1 MGPVQVTSQGLI
13 ALPAL
18 GSYPCISEKLS
29 VVIRTRV
36 LNIGCDRL
44 QISNLLDFFTRE
56 EEEVRPIFNQL
67 ASAVHFLHQRRITH
81 CDIKLENILLGEG
94 GKVKLCDFELATQL
108 VEGQMLHELWGSLPY
123 WAPEILARKPYDCM
137 AGDMW
142 SLGVVL
148 YVLVTGHF
156 PYEESTLEEMY
167 RHIIATVCPIPRLLS
182 TRCYTILAR
191 LLTVHIR
198 FRLTSSRLVQRP
210 WLGHIEEHVT
220 PPAKEIL
227 PKVVETMCNIGY
239 TCQQVVGALKH
250 LKLDNITA
258 TINIIRFKLTSG
270 DSSLQNNIPAVA
282 TSLPDP
288 MKRRHSKP
296 ALLMKY
302 RSNVRLHTYSCP
314 KVMHYSDNRVPGES
328 LPDSTINPATG
339 DTAVNL
345 NSADGLSDKKDP
357 EDSLPANTINPTL
370 GDTAVNTNF
379 ADGLSANFSSP
390 EPPLK
395 GKCIGVVNIA
405 FTEEE
410 PSTEPDMPSD
420 QPQDVPT
427 ASGTRP
433 LRKLIKKRMS
443 RALRALCY
451 CCLPT
456 LETEVALENSSPD
469 KECLLQ
475 EGARQE
481 AQIAV
486 ALQPRATGPCVHTPA
501 TGSEL
506 PVHFP
511 L

>member
-1 MGPVQVTSQGLI
+1 MNYNIVNIMARPQEEDILEKDFKILTSLGCGSFEEVMLAHHLPTNTKVAIKALHKAHNKVAYIRSEIAIHKSLQHCNIIQFFHAINMWWTTYVIMEYSEGKDLAIFISKMGCL
-13 ALPAL
+13 
-18 GSYPCISEKLS
+18 K
-29 VVIRTRV
+29 
-36 LNIGCDRL
+36 
-44 QISNLLDFFTRE
+44 E
-56 EEEVRPIFNQL
+56 EEAQPIFNQL
-67 ASAVHFLHQRRITH
+67 ASAVHFLHQRRIAH
-81 CDIKLENILLGEG
+81 RDIKLENILLGEG
-94 GKVKLCDFELATQL
+94 GKVKLCDFGLATQL

-123 WAPEILARKPYDCM
+123 WAPEILARKPYD
-137 AGDMW
+137 
-142 SLGVVL
+142 
-148 YVLVTGHF
+148 
-156 PYEESTLEEMY
+156 
-167 RHIIATVCPIPRLLS
+167 
-182 TRCYTILAR
+182 
-191 LLTVHIR
+191 
-198 FRLTSSRLVQRP
+198 
-210 WLGHIEEHVT
+210 
-220 PPAKEIL
+220 
-227 PKVVETMCNIGY
+227 
-239 TCQQVVGALKH
+239 GALKH
-250 LKLDNITA
+250 PKLDNITA

-314 KVMHYSDNRVPGES
+314 EVMHYSDNRVPGES
-328 LPDSTINPATG
+328 LPASTINPATG

-370 GDTAVNTNF
+370 GNTAVNTNS

-420 QPQDVPT
+420 QPQDVPK

-433 LRKLIKKRMS
+433 LRGWKLIKKRIS
-443 RALRALCY
+443 RALRALCC

-456 LETEVALENSSPD
+456 PETEVA
-469 KECLLQ
+469 
-475 EGARQE
+475 
-481 AQIAV
+481 
-486 ALQPRATGPCVHTPA
+486 
-501 TGSEL
+501 
-506 PVHFP
+506 
-511 L
+511 